1 MTPDWIA
8 ATKIQGKDKPG
19 SLGPKVREYCSHP
32 TVTAFPAQNGSLRL
46 HVKEPPQVPLDPVEQ
61 WANVDNYGADPTG
74 ERDSSKAI
82 QNAMN
87 SGATTIFLPGFYAM
101 NSTVT
106 LGPKVRRVVGV
117 GGWIDYLGKAKP
129 DFRVVGGESPVV
141 VFEHLS
147 YVHGGIEIDT
157 NRTVSFRSVS
167 DCDLT
172 FGAKSREGELFFE
185 DFVTHNLVLTKQ
197 RVWASN

>member
-1 MTPDWIA
+1 
-8 ATKIQGKDKPG
+8 
-19 SLGPKVREYCSHP
+19 
-32 TVTAFPAQNGSLRL
+32 
-46 HVKEPPQVPLDPVEQ
+46 
-61 WANVDNYGADPTG
+61 
-74 ERDSSKAI
+74 
-82 QNAMN
+82 MN
-87 SGATTIFLPGFYAM
+87 SGATTIFLLAFMHELNGH
-101 NSTVT
+101 SR
-106 LGPKVRRVVGV
+106 PKVRRVVGV

-129 DFRVVGGESPVV
+129 DFRVVAGESPVV

-157 NRTVSFRSVS
+157 NRTVCFRSVS

-197 RVWASN
+197 QVWARQLNVENEGTHVVNDGGKLVGARLQDGTRWHASRLSQWRSIGDSRRL

>member
-1 MTPDWIA
+1 M
-8 ATKIQGKDKPG
+8 
-19 SLGPKVREYCSHP
+19 
-32 TVTAFPAQNGSLRL
+32 
-46 HVKEPPQVPLDPVEQ
+46 
-61 WANVDNYGADPTG
+61 
-74 ERDSSKAI
+74 
-82 QNAMN
+82 
-87 SGATTIFLPGFYAM
+87 
-101 NSTVT
+101 
-106 LGPKVRRVVGV
+106 RRVVGV

-157 NRTVSFRSVS
+157 NRTVCFRSVS

-197 RVWASN
+197 RVWARQLNVENEGTHVVNDGGSLWVLGYKTERGARFSTLAMEVNRRF